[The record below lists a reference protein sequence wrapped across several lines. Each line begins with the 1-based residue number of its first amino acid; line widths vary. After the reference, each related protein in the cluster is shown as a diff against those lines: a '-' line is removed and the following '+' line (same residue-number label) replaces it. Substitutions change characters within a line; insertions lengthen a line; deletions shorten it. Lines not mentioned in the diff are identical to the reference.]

1 MTSAYTFAYT
11 LAAGCAHALV
21 YAQFVHSALR
31 DQGGGV
37 QLVYEGTCYL
47 AWGVIFDRRRDRD
60 VVCVLSIFNA
70 GESVCGCM
78 CAYTHTHT
86 HTAGYSDGS
95 RGVGMR
101 HWHVEGSK
109 NPDGLNLGMY
119 VFVYV
124 YKVHMCMYVL
134 RGAMRSWPNCF
145 LALRYVS
152 RKAKDVNAKPPNF
165 QV

>member
-1 MTSAYTFAYT
+1 M
-11 LAAGCAHALV
+11 

-47 AWGVIFDRRRDRD
+47 AWGVIFDRRRDRG

-124 YKVHMCMYVL
+124 YKVHMCIHMLAGV
-134 RGAMRSWPNCF
+134 MRP
-145 LALRYVS
+145 LAH
-152 RKAKDVNAKPPNF
+152 
-165 QV
+165 